1 MAHEDLFEDALN
13 VESRFH
19 QQGYN
24 DGLKEGAEQGLA
36 EGRAFG
42 MQNGFDK
49 FFESGRLA
57 GKSVVW
63 ANRLPSNDDKRHA
76 APMATSTDAQG
87 AQAETL
93 SPLPNNARLEK
104 NIKSLFSLVDPKT
117 LSTENSDAAVQDFDD
132 RLKKAQGKARII
144 ERVVS
149 GPVKDGS
156 RGSHPPPSI

>member
-24 DGLKEGAEQGLA
+24 DGLKEGAEQGIA

-57 GKSVVW
+57 GRSVVW
-63 ANRLPSNDDKRHA
+63 ANRLPSSGDDDKRHA
-76 APMATSTDAQG
+76 ASMATSTD

-132 RLKKAQGKARII
+132 RLKKAQGKERVI

-149 GPVKDGS
+149 GPVKDGPK
-156 RGSHPPPSI
+156 GTHPPPAI

>member
-1 MAHEDLFEDALN
+1 MAYEDLFEDALN

-63 ANRLPSNDDKRHA
+63 ANRLPSNDNKRHA
-76 APMATSTDAQG
+76 EVAASTD

-104 NIKSLFSLVDPKT
+104 NINSLFSLVDPKT

-132 RLKKAQGKARII
+132 RLKKAQGKERVI

-149 GPVKDGS
+149 GPAKDGHK
-156 RGSHPPPSI
+156 GSHPPPSI